1 MDTPSIQKPAWNPP
15 REKVKEYA
23 RILIP
28 KGISRPLFMTLFGL
42 TNNKAAGVS
51 NAVNLRFAHFAPA
64 DEKDV
69 LAILETAGIPLKVI
83 QWAMATAGTT
93 DRRKPAAKRM
103 AQAASSDEALP
114 KPPPKP
120 PAPKPAP
127 PPKPPAPKP
136 EPPKPP
142 PEPPAPKPASPK
154 PPPEPPAP
162 RPKPPTKPVPPSA
175 PAPVKP
181 KRHSGPVVASRT
193 LAASEKT
200 SCGHKD
206 EKGRPC
212 GYVPLPGETSC
223 GRPGHDK

>member
-83 QWAMATAGTT
+83 RWAMATAGTT
-93 DRRKPAAKRM
+93 DRRKSAAKRK
-103 AQAASSDEALP
+103 AQAASPDEAPP

-120 PAPKPAP
+120 PTPKPAP

-136 EPPKPP
+136 APPKPP
-142 PEPPAPKPASPK
+142 PEPPTPK
-154 PPPEPPAP
+154 
-162 RPKPPTKPVPPSA
+162 PKPPTKSVPPPA

-181 KRHSGPVVASRT
+181 KRHNGPVVASRT

-206 EKGRPC
+206 EKGRRC

-223 GRPGHDK
+223 GRAGHDK